1 MSACVVCVVVLAVL
15 YGSMWQE
22 LSWGL
27 PLAEILWCAH
37 GSAEVEYMSVISQE
51 LSGGLPFAVV
61 LLCMCGEPKG
71 LCLLLMVSLGQP
83 ASFVRFVVL
92 VT

>member
-27 PLAEILWCAH
+27 PSVEILLVCARQ
-37 GSAEVEYMSVISQE
+37 ARKLVMMWQE
-51 LSGGLPFAVV
+51 LS
-61 LLCMCGEPKG
+61 
-71 LCLLLMVSLGQP
+71 LGP
-83 ASFVRFVVL
+83 TLAEKLWCVHGTRGS
-92 VT
+92 